1 MKKVVKSLPSYIYLL
16 NRMIIMFLSLD
27 KYLSKIK
34 NKVSLILYNECKSY
48 KMQMIKFSMHSETW
62 EYSFWYIQTNA
73 M

>member
-1 MKKVVKSLPSYIYLL
+1 
-16 NRMIIMFLSLD
+16 MFLSLD